1 MKPSRDSKT
10 GQRFQAM
17 FWVLLAAFGLYLVV
31 GISLP
36 REVTPVV
43 NYNGS
48 TLVRKKDWTDRDSAA
63 FIVRKLLS
71 PHERSEFLAQ
81 WVSLNARFTLRNL
94 TEIVGFDRPI
104 NDMAVVESL
113 LLVECRLGDY
123 VPIQES
129 FLNLQGHLV
138 HYVSSRERKWRKML
152 EGSTVDR
159 IARMLCEPSRY

>member
-1 MKPSRDSKT
+1 M
-10 GQRFQAM
+10 
-17 FWVLLAAFGLYLVV
+17 
-31 GISLP
+31 
-36 REVTPVV
+36 
-43 NYNGS
+43 
-48 TLVRKKDWTDRDSAA
+48 
-63 FIVRKLLS
+63 S

-81 WVSLNARFTLRNL
+81 WVSLNPRFTLRNL
-94 TEIVGFDRPI
+94 TERVGFDRPI

-138 HYVSSRERKWRKML
+138 HYVRVLKTREIGRTSLLRNQWDRELNKVNISLQLNTLHYVSSRERKWLKIL

>member
-1 MKPSRDSKT
+1 M
-10 GQRFQAM
+10 
-17 FWVLLAAFGLYLVV
+17 
-31 GISLP
+31 
-36 REVTPVV
+36 
-43 NYNGS
+43 
-48 TLVRKKDWTDRDSAA
+48 
-63 FIVRKLLS
+63 RKLLS

-81 WVSLNARFTLRNL
+81 WVSLNPRFTLRNL
-94 TEIVGFDRPI
+94 TERVGFDRPI

-138 HYVSSRERKWRKML
+138 HYVRVLKTREIGRTSLLRNQWDRELNKVNISLQLNTIHYVSSRERKWLKIL

>member
-1 MKPSRDSKT
+1 ML
-10 GQRFQAM
+10 
-17 FWVLLAAFGLYLVV
+17 WVLYSAFGLYLVV

-36 REVTPVV
+36 KESTPAVD
-43 NYNGS
+43 YNGS

-81 WVSLNARFTLRNL
+81 WAFLNASFTRRNL
-94 TEIVGFDRPI
+94 TERIGFDRPI
-104 NDMAVVESL
+104 NEVAIVESL

-123 VPIQES
+123 MPIRES
-129 FLNLQGHLV
+129 FLNSQGHLV
-138 HYVSSRERKWRKML
+138 HYVSSSERKWRRIL

>member
-48 TLVRKKDWTDRDSAA
+48 TLVRKK
-63 FIVRKLLS
+63 
-71 PHERSEFLAQ
+71 E
-81 WVSLNARFTLRNL
+81 
-94 TEIVGFDRPI
+94 
-104 NDMAVVESL
+104 VV
-113 LLVECRLGDY
+113 V
-123 VPIQES
+123 
-129 FLNLQGHLV
+129 
-138 HYVSSRERKWRKML
+138 K
-152 EGSTVDR
+152 
-159 IARMLCEPSRY
+159 